1 VTLAA
6 FAYVAENRRRA
17 TRARRASLP
26 KGGTSL
32 TDAGHFD
39 PHQKV
44 SRLPPLPR
52 PLDPLVQKMFD
63 ETRARGGDILNLH
76 LTNGHA
82 PRVGQSKRVLTHAMR
97 NDCDCPRIY
106 RELAICRAAFLVD
119 CPYELKHH
127 LPLVQ
132 RAGLSHAAA
141 EAIANWRAAPDL
153 FDEVQRAVLT
163 YVDEIM
169 LNKGVVS
176 DQVFTELQKH
186 FSPQYIVELTLNAT
200 VYYSNGLFMKALGV
214 QPDEAHKVAAP
225 GKF

>member
-1 VTLAA
+1 M
-6 FAYVAENRRRA
+6 
-17 TRARRASLP
+17 
-26 KGGTSL
+26 
-32 TDAGHFD
+32 TDAKPFD

-44 SRLPPLPR
+44 SRLPPLPH
-52 PLDPLVQKMFD
+52 PLDPLVQSMFD

-82 PRVGQSKRVLTHAMR
+82 PRVGQSKRVLTHALR

-106 RELAICRAAFLVD
+106 RELAICRSAFLVD

-132 RAGLSHAAA
+132 RAGLSAAAA
-141 EAIANWRAAPDL
+141 EAISDWRAEPEL
-153 FDEVQRAVLT
+153 FDAAQRAILT

-169 LNKGVVS
+169 LKKGVVS
-176 DQVFTELQKH
+176 DEVFAELQKH
-186 FSPQYIVELTLNAT
+186 LSSQFIVELTLNAT

-214 QPDEAHKVAAP
+214 QADEGHKVAAP